1 MSVAPIKV
9 LTVLGSATP
18 PGRLHA
24 AMAAATA
31 RADGQDAVAAEL
43 LDLGVMRIGFAGAA
57 VAGEDAAA
65 TLAAVEAADV
75 VVFATPVYRGSMTG
89 TLKNLIDLI
98 PVAALKGKA
107 VGLVAMGASDHHY
120 VGAERHL
127 RDVLAFFGAVVLP
140 VAVYLTA
147 ADFTDGAPGERAEAE
162 LGTLYE
168 SAVAISRALAGR
180 PLGPRPLGDPPR

>member
-1 MSVAPIKV
+1 
-9 LTVLGSATP
+9 
-18 PGRLHA
+18 
-24 AMAAATA
+24 MAGAIE
-31 RADGQDAVAAEL
+31 RADGRDAVDGEL

-57 VAGEDAAA
+57 AEGEDTAA

-98 PVAALKGKA
+98 PVSALKGKV
-107 VGLVAMGASDHHY
+107 VGLVAMGASDHHF

-147 ADFTDGAPGERAEAE
+147 ADFADGAPGERAVAD
-162 LGTLYE
+162 LDALYE
-168 SAVAISRALAGR
+168 SAVAISRAIAGE
-180 PLGPRPLGDPPR
+180 PLGPPPLGR